1 VKSCHYIDSVHR
13 KEFVEAK
20 EDTTEMVKEYLR
32 KGGKIKRIEK
42 PEEVRG
48 E

>member
-1 VKSCHYIDSVHR
+1 MKSCHYIDSVHR

-32 KGGKIKRIEK
+32 KGGKIRRIEN
-42 PEEVRG
+42 PEEVRD